1 MLDGKQCI
9 FSFEGPTASFAIQ
22 QYKVFLN
29 RVTVFCKWPICPD
42 KLSSARKN
50 GFYQSVLFDLVWQ
63 AFIELA
69 CVLETGNPVHR
80 SLSIKSFIFISLTII

>member
-9 FSFEGPTASFAIQ
+9 FSFQGHTASFAIQ

-29 RVTVFCKWPICPD
+29 CVTVFCKWPICPD

-50 GFYQSVLFDLVWQ
+50 GFNQSVLFDL
-63 AFIELA
+63 IELA
-69 CVLETGNPVHR
+69 CVLEAGT
-80 SLSIKSFIFISLTII
+80 LSIGVCQSNRLSLFR

>member
-50 GFYQSVLFDLVWQ
+50 GFNQSVLFDL
-63 AFIELA
+63 IELA
-69 CVLETGNPVHR
+69 CVLEAGT
-80 SLSIKSFIFISLTII
+80 LSIGVCQSNRLSLFR